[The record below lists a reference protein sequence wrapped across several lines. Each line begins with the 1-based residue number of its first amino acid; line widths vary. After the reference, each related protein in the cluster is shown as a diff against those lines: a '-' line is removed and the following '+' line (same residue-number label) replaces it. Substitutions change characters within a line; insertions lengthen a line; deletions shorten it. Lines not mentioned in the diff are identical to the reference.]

1 MAARA
6 PRPPKP
12 KNAPTVYQ
20 APAVHKAFQLLRL
33 VAQSPQSLG
42 IVELAERLGYSKST
56 THGLVHALLRDGV
69 LTQGPGGRKLF
80 LGPAIAELFFSNWH
94 QEQVVELAQPLL
106 NAVRDAVNETAILG
120 ARIRNRVLI
129 MASAEAIDSFKITV
143 PLGAT
148 IPLFAGAVGKVFLA
162 DENPEAAAAFI
173 RETGLP
179 RYTAATIA
187 TPETYLRELAR
198 VRAQG
203 HAFDVEEY
211 LPGIRA
217 VAAALHNRRGL
228 PTAIWVVGLAANMTT
243 DKMRRI
249 AAVVMQTAE
258 RLRAAL
264 DESALPAAPGDGD
277 RRRGRAA
284 SPPPRRRPASSPPT
298 GAGRSRAS

>member
-1 MAARA
+1 VTTRETR
-6 PRPPKP
+6 PRRK
-12 KNAPTVYQ
+12 KSAPTVYK
-20 APAVHKAFQLLRL
+20 APAVHKTFQLLRL

-42 IVELAERLGYSKST
+42 IVELAERLGFSKST

-80 LGPAIAELFFSNWH
+80 LGPAIAELLFSNWH

-106 NAVRDAVNETAILG
+106 NAVRDEVNETVILG

-129 MASAEAIDSFKITV
+129 MASAEAIDSFKISV

-148 IPLFAGAVGKVFLA
+148 IPLFAGAVGKAFLA
-162 DENPEAAAAFI
+162 DENPDTAAALI
-173 RETGLP
+173 RATGLP
-179 RYTAATIA
+179 RYTERTIA
-187 TPETYLRELAR
+187 APEAYGRELAR

-203 HAFDVEEY
+203 YALDLEEY

-228 PTAIWVVGLAANMTT
+228 PTAIWVVGLAAHLTAE
-243 DKMRRI
+243 KMERI

-264 DESALPAAPGDGD
+264 DENGLP
-277 RRRGRAA
+277 RGGGSTA
-284 SPPPRRRPASSPPT
+284 S
-298 GAGRSRAS
+298 